1 MTQVVG
7 RVASSAP
14 RVFLDAAQALGQ
26 QIVAATARAR
36 DGSIYWRGP
45 ADIAGQVVP
54 APLGAPLYPGTLG
67 VALFLAALERV
78 LGGGHY
84 GALCQAGILP
94 LQHEIARLAAEP
106 DRADHIPHGIGGLS
120 GLGSIVYALV
130 RLGDLL
136 DQPALYRDAHAL
148 ASLITPAR
156 IAEDRSLDIML
167 GSAGAALALLA
178 LDQRVPEAC
187 ASGHTPLALATACA
201 RHLLERQR
209 THRGR
214 FRVWDAGTAIPLG
227 GFCHGAAGI
236 AHALLRLHAR
246 APDPALARAARDG
259 IEYER
264 SLFDPARADWSYLPG
279 PTPRFANRWCKG
291 APGILIGRS
300 GTLAVHDDLTVRA
313 DIDAAIART
322 AATELNDVHNVCCG
336 NLGRV
341 EALLYAA
348 PRLASPALQTA
359 AGELATRVL
368 ARAGTRAGL
377 SMPARFERVFDPRFF
392 TGVSGAGYA
401 LLRLAVPD
409 ALPCILAMD

>member
-1 MTQVVG
+1 VSHVVG
-7 RVASSAP
+7 RVASP
-14 RVFLDAAQALGQ
+14 GPQVFLDAAEALGQ

-45 ADIAGQVVP
+45 ADVNGEVVP

-94 LQHEIARLAAEP
+94 LRHEIARLAADP
-106 DRADHIPHGIGGLS
+106 DRADQIQHGIGGLS

-130 RLGDLL
+130 RIGDLL
-136 DQPALYRDAHAL
+136 DQPALYRDAHAV
-148 ASLITPAR
+148 ASLITPER
-156 IAEDRSLDIML
+156 IARDDSLDIML

-201 RHLLERQR
+201 RHLLDRQR
-209 THRGR
+209 PHQGR
-214 FRVWDAGTAIPLG
+214 FRAWDPGTGAPLG

-246 APDPALARAARDG
+246 TRDPALARAARDG

-264 SLFDPARADWSYLPG
+264 SLFDHQRADWSYLPG
-279 PTPRFANRWCKG
+279 PAPRFANRWCKG

-300 GTLAVHDDLTVRA
+300 GALTVHDDLAVRA

-322 AATELNDVHNVCCG
+322 TATRLNDVDNVCCG

-359 AGELATRVL
+359 AQELATRVL
-368 ARAGTRAGL
+368 VRAGARAGL

-392 TGVSGAGYA
+392 TGLSGAGYA
-401 LLRLAVPD
+401 LLRLVTPD
-409 ALPCILAMD
+409 ALPCVLAMD